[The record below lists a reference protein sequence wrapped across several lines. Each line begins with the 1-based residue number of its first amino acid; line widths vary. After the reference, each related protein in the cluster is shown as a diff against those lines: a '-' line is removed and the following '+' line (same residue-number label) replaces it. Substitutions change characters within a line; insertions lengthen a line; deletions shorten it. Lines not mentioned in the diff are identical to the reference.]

1 MKIINCLM
9 GKKEKKKNCM
19 KKIVLLRLFLF
30 VGLFMP
36 NAVMQTFANGL
47 GDNDMFHAS
56 TTTCYDVRHG
66 LSVYGRMPV
75 TATVEAV
82 PVTAQGPEG
91 QSVVAAYDITIT
103 DCGREWQPEAGNPV
117 MVSLSNEKFED
128 GKLVDVYHQGSDG
141 PEFVATVSPKNGTI
155 TFPAHSFSVYIVTNT
170 TEHNHLEVIF
180 KNSYELNS
188 NTRIADYYVKAADTL
203 HEELLKSLIYDPG
216 VGDILDENVFVG
228 WTTDSAYTAKD
239 INTALTIEGIRNELK
254 EKLKTNFE
262 DGDSV
267 VYYAMILNVFSVIYL
282 NEDLD
287 NILFI
292 GNVYKHCD
300 STSVGYTINA
310 NYTPQ
315 EGSRLSG
322 WKPVPTQD
330 PTIITPFDTI
340 FHNGDS
346 ARLINDVYLYAILEY
361 GNWLVYNEN
370 GKGATYIS
378 PDFVNRD
385 SVTKEPTHEMIRLGY
400 TFGGW
405 YTDSDCTDG
414 NEFVWGDYLDQRT
427 VIYAKWI
434 PNATANYSIIIWK
447 QNLECTDYDFETVL
461 TMNGN
466 TGSSLSSIVMQEDTG
481 VRIKGTQA
489 DGTSINKVYSYEGYH
504 FNYTQINYTATDT
517 DDIVDVSR
525 SSIIEVFFDRTE
537 YMLSFYVAEG
547 TEYMYIPTTDNTG
560 TQYGLVNG
568 EYVQLTPDEWYY
580 NGEPYTGYHYSP
592 CVDDTI
598 GQYSGTINSQYIPV
612 NATNKYSCSQQIYSQ
627 SDIGTTGT
635 INKIRFYYSS
645 TTRLT
650 AKTNVI
656 IYLGHT
662 PKDSFSSNNDWISVD
677 NLTPVYTGD
686 FNCSTG
692 WNEFVLSTPFEYTGG
707 NLVLMVLDNSNSNQ
721 GGGGPGGGGPGG
733 GGPGGG
739 GNNYRFSTFQ
749 SNSNTSLYYYGN
761 NAWSNTES
769 GTCIGYKNYIEFTI
783 CSSENYHEDSDGEY
797 GFVNG
802 EYVKL
807 TYVWRYNDTPY
818 TGIRFTRSD
827 NNNYTKVKTITK
839 TYQTN
844 IGDYFP
850 IVGDNGIT
858 YNADRWDPQNKTYY
872 TNVLVYI
879 DIMAAANV
887 SFLIS
892 TSDASVKHMYYYVE
906 ALEDDPA
913 EATDRPYNGTRFKL
927 YRDIEA
933 KYHFFTEIEDYIDL
947 IGFNKGG
954 DDYPPEAYNSSG
966 QSLSQIW
973 GSGSNAVSLYC
984 YYTRKFL
991 SINYFDGV
999 YKDGNDNPIAE
1010 IDRGLLHED
1019 SGILYQ
1025 TDISS
1030 YMKGGDNYYNPDSD
1044 DEYVFEGWLQCQTAV

>member
-1 MKIINCLM
+1 M
-9 GKKEKKKNCM
+9 KKN
-19 KKIVLLRLFLF
+19 LLLLVFRLF
-30 VGLFMP
+30 VGIFML

-47 GDNDMFHAS
+47 GDNDMYHAA

-66 LSVYGRMPV
+66 LSVYGHMPV

-91 QSVVAAYDITIT
+91 QPIVAAYDITIT

-141 PEFVATVSPKNGTI
+141 LEFVTTVSPKNGTI

-170 TEHNHLEVIF
+170 TEHKHLEVIF
-180 KNSYELNS
+180 KNIYELNS

-203 HEELLKSLIYDPG
+203 HEELLKSLVYDPG

-228 WTTDSAYTAKD
+228 WTTDSAYTQKD
-239 INTALTIEGIRNELK
+239 FNTALTIEGVRNELK

-267 VYYAMILNVFSVIYL
+267 VYYAMIFNVFNVYYL

-346 ARLINDVYLYAILEY
+346 ARLINSVYLYPILEY

-405 YTDSDCTDG
+405 YTDSNCTDG
-414 NEFVWGDYLDQRT
+414 NEFVWGHHLEQRT

-447 QNLECTDYDFETVL
+447 QNVECTDYDFEMVL
-461 TMNGN
+461 TMKGN
-466 TGSSLSSIVMQEDTG
+466 SGSSLSSIVTQEDTG

-489 DGTSINKVYSYEGYH
+489 DGTPFNQVYSYEGFH

-517 DDIVDVSR
+517 DDIVDVSG
-525 SSIIEVFFDRTE
+525 SSVIEVFFDRTE
-537 YMLSFYVAEG
+537 YMLTFYVTGG
-547 TEYMYIPTTDNTG
+547 TEYMYTPTTDNTG

-568 EYVQLTPDEWYY
+568 EYVQLTPGEIWYY
-580 NGEPYTGYHYSP
+580 NGEPYTGDHYSP
-592 CVDDTI
+592 CVDATV
-598 GQYSGTINSQYIPV
+598 GQNDGTQNGGNIPV
-612 NATNKYSCSQQIYSQ
+612 TATTNYSCSQQIYFQ
-627 SDIGTTGT
+627 DDIGKTGT
-635 INKIRFYYSS
+635 INKIKFYYSS
-645 TTRLT
+645 TNALT
-650 AKTNVI
+650 KNNNVI

-662 PKDSFSSNNDWISVD
+662 TKSDFSSNTDWISVD
-677 NLTPVYTGD
+677 NLTQVYSGNL
-686 FNCSTG
+686 NCTNG
-692 WNEFVLSTPFEYTGG
+692 WNEFVLSTPFDYTGG
-707 NLVLMVLDNSNSNQ
+707 NLVLMVLDNSGQRHNSARN
-721 GGGGPGGGGPGG
+721 
-733 GGPGGG
+733 
-739 GNNYRFSTFQ
+739 FSTFRS
-749 SNSNTSLYYYGN
+749 SNNTTLYYNGSN
-761 NAWSNTES
+761 IWSNNST
-769 GTCIGYKNYIEFTI
+769 GNRIRYKNYIIFTM
-783 CSSENYHEDSDGEY
+783 CSDNYYVDSDGEY
-797 GFVNG
+797 GLVNG

-807 TYVWRYNDTPY
+807 TKYEWSYNDTPY
-818 TGIRFTRSD
+818 TGIRFTRSN
-827 NNNYTKVKTITK
+827 NNNYTKVKTITEP
-839 TYQTN
+839 YQSN
-844 IGDYFP
+844 IGGYFP
-850 IVGDNGIT
+850 IVGENGIT
-858 YNADRWDPQNKTYY
+858 YNAERWDPQNKTYY
-872 TNVLVYI
+872 NNVLVYI
-879 DIMAAANV
+879 DIMAAVNV
-887 SFLIS
+887 TFLIS
-892 TSDASVKHMYYYVE
+892 SSTASVKHMCYYVE
-906 ALEDDPA
+906 ALADDPA
-913 EATDRPYNGTRFKL
+913 DGDPASHHL
-927 YRDIEA
+927 
-933 KYHFFTEIEDYIDL
+933 FFTKRCNSYI
-947 IGFNKGG
+947 
-954 DDYPPEAYNSSG
+954 
-966 QSLSQIW
+966 
-973 GSGSNAVSLYC
+973 
-984 YYTRKFL
+984 
-991 SINYFDGV
+991 
-999 YKDGNDNPIAE
+999 GNN
-1010 IDRGLLHED
+1010 
-1019 SGILYQ
+1019 
-1025 TDISS
+1025 
-1030 YMKGGDNYYNPDSD
+1030 N
-1044 DEYVFEGWLQCQTAV
+1044 F